1 MQTLTTSRPAAAAA
15 ADASPDGGAPSSEPD
30 IALCDLIR
38 ARSVVLGERTYIEH
52 ARAVGS
58 LSFRQLERSMEQW
71 RALLG
76 GVHAQG
82 LTTIGLVISD
92 PVAFAD
98 AFLGAT
104 SAGFWVAPLD
114 PSMPVGGSGGLAV
127 TLSRTGVDLVLADHP
142 APPGIDGEWIE
153 LDRLEHL
160 HDGRVTRPGATA
172 PQRAGAGGV
181 VLSSSGTTGTPK
193 VVRLSQ
199 EQLLHTA
206 RSVASH
212 LELQSDDRG
221 FNPLPLF
228 HINAE
233 VVGLLSAL
241 VAGSSLVLDDRFHR
255 SGFWDLM
262 ASRSITWINAV
273 PAIVSRLGTLGPDE
287 TVPSTVRFIR
297 SASAPLPVAVADRF
311 EASTGIPVIET
322 YGMTE
327 AASQITAH
335 PLSVPRRPGSVGLPV
350 GVELR
355 IVRQTETVGS
365 PLEAPEFHIGHVEIR
380 GVSVIDHYVG
390 DTHQDRFHPD
400 GWLRTGDLGHK
411 DADGFVYLD
420 ARTDDVINRG
430 GEKVL
435 PREVEEVIGADPMI
449 ASVAVVGRDDP
460 ELGQVPVAFVVLR
473 SVDEAE
479 GAAGEATKD
488 ADVVAQETATRLAKV
503 LERDLVRAKRPVALC
518 IVEALPAGATGKV
531 KRRLLGTPDVPVL
544 NQFDL
549 R

>member
-1 MQTLTTSRPAAAAA
+1 MQTLTTSRPAAAGPSPAA
-15 ADASPDGGAPSSEPD
+15 GMAAPEPD

-38 ARSVVLGERTYIEH
+38 ARSVVLGDRTYVAH
-52 ARAVGS
+52 ARAAAS
-58 LSFRQLERSMEQW
+58 LSFRQLEGSMEQW

-76 GVHAQG
+76 GFRGRG
-82 LTTIGLVISD
+82 LTTVGLVISD

-98 AFLGAT
+98 AFLGAV
-104 SAGFWVAPLD
+104 SAGLWVAPLD
-114 PSMPVGGSGGLAV
+114 PAMPVGGSGGLAV
-127 TLSRTGVDLVLADHP
+127 TLARTGVDLVLADHP
-142 APPGIDGEWIE
+142 APAGIEGEWTE

-172 PQRAGAGGV
+172 PRRAGAGGV

-212 LELQSDDRG
+212 LELGSDDQG

-287 TVPSTVRFIR
+287 TVPPAVRFIR

-355 IVRQTETVGS
+355 IVRQTQPVGS
-365 PLEAPEFHIGHVEIR
+365 ALEAPEFHIGHVEIR
-380 GVSVIDHYVG
+380 GVSVIDRYVG
-390 DTHQDRFHPD
+390 DTHQDRFHRD

-473 SVDEAE
+473 TVDEAQ
-479 GAAGEATKD
+479 GAAGEGCKV

-531 KRRLLGTPDVPVL
+531 KRRLLDTPDVPVL
-544 NQFDL
+544 YHFDL

>member
-1 MQTLTTSRPAAAAA
+1 MQAVATRTPATVDAAPAVGVA
-15 ADASPDGGAPSSEPD
+15 APSESA

-38 ARSVVLGERTYIEH
+38 ARSVLLGDRTYIEH
-52 ARAVGS
+52 ARAEQA
-58 LSFRQLERSMEQW
+58 LSFHQLEASMERW
-71 RALLG
+71 RTVLA
-76 GVHAQG
+76 GVRTRG

-98 AFLGAT
+98 VFLGAVA
-104 SAGFWVAPLD
+104 AGFWVAPLD
-114 PSMPVGGSGGLAV
+114 PSMPAGGSSGLAV
-127 TLSRTGVDLVLADHP
+127 TLGRTGVDVVLADRP
-142 APPGIDGEWIE
+142 APVGIEGEWVE

-160 HDGRVTRPGATA
+160 EDGRVTRPGATA
-172 PQRAGAGGV
+172 PQRANAGGV

-193 VVRLSQ
+193 VVRLDQ
-199 EQLLHTA
+199 EKLLHTA
-206 RSVASH
+206 RSVATH
-212 LELQSDDRG
+212 LQLSAEDRG

-255 SGFWDLM
+255 TGFWDLM

-273 PAIVSRLGTLGPDE
+273 PAIVSRLSTLRAGE
-287 TVPSTVRFIR
+287 TVPSAVRFIR
-297 SASAPLPVAVADRF
+297 SASAPLPVSAADRF
-311 EASTGIPVIET
+311 EESTGIPVIET

-335 PLSVPRRPGSVGLPV
+335 PLSVPRRAGSVGLPV

-355 IVRQTETVGS
+355 IVRQAEPVGS
-365 PLEAPEFHIGHVEIR
+365 SLEAPEFHIGHVEIR
-380 GVSVIDHYVG
+380 GTSVIDRYVG
-390 DTHQDRFHPD
+390 ETHQDCFHSD
-400 GWLRTGDLGHK
+400 GWLRTGDLGHR

-435 PREVEEVIGADPMI
+435 PREVEEVIGADPMV

-473 SVDEAE
+473 APEADAE
-479 GAAGEATKD
+479 SDDTE
-488 ADVVAQETATRLAKV
+488 ADVAARETAERIEKALQ
-503 LERDLVRAKRPVALC
+503 RDLVRAKRPVALC
-518 IVEALPAGATGKV
+518 VVAALPAGATGKV
-531 KRRLLGTPDVPVL
+531 KRRLLDTPEVPVL
-544 NQFDL
+544 HSFDL

>member
-1 MQTLTTSRPAAAAA
+1 MQAVATR
-15 ADASPDGGAPSSEPD
+15 SPGAPSAPEAGAPPEPEV
-30 IALCDLIR
+30 ALCDLIR
-38 ARSVVLGERTYIEH
+38 ARSVLPGDRAFLEP
-52 ARAVGS
+52 ARGVGTI
-58 LSFRQLERSMEQW
+58 SFRQLEASMDRW
-71 RALLG
+71 RALLAG
-76 GVHAQG
+76 ARARG
-82 LTTIGLVISD
+82 LTTVGLVIGD
-92 PVAFAD
+92 PMAFAD
-98 AFLGAT
+98 AFLGAL

-114 PSMPVGGSGGLAV
+114 PSMPTGGSGGLRA
-127 TLSRTGVDLVLADHP
+127 TLSRSGVDMVVADR
-142 APPGIDGEWIE
+142 AAGAGVETEWFE
-153 LDRLEHL
+153 LDRLDHL
-160 HDGRVTRPGATA
+160 EDGRVTRPGATA
-172 PQRAGAGGV
+172 PQRVGAGGV

-193 VVRLSQ
+193 VARLEQ
-199 EQLLHTA
+199 VQLLHTA
-206 RSVASH
+206 RCVAAH
-212 LELQSDDRG
+212 LQLGAEDRG

-233 VVGLLSAL
+233 VVGLLSTL
-241 VAGSSLVLDDRFHR
+241 VAGATLVLDDRFHR

-273 PAIVSRLGTLGPDE
+273 PAIVSRLGALGPGE
-287 TVPSTVRFIR
+287 TVPGAIRFIR

-311 EASTGIPVIET
+311 EASTGVPVIET

-355 IVRQTETVGS
+355 IVRQSEPVGS
-365 PLEAPEFHIGHVEIR
+365 RLEAPEFHIGHVEIR
-380 GVSVIDHYVG
+380 GVSVIDRYVG

-400 GWLRTGDLGHK
+400 GWLRTGDLGHR
-411 DADGFVYLD
+411 DADGYVYLD

-449 ASVAVVGRDDP
+449 AAVAVVGRDDP

-473 SVDEAE
+473 SAD
-479 GAAGEATKD
+479 GADDGVATGDAVSGDAGTGL
-488 ADVVAQETATRLAKV
+488 VAHETAERIAKA

-518 IVEALPAGATGKV
+518 VVEALPAGATGKV
-531 KRRLLGTPDVPVL
+531 KRRLLGTPEVPVL
-544 NQFDL
+544 YDFDL

>member
-1 MQTLTTSRPAAAAA
+1 
-15 ADASPDGGAPSSEPD
+15 
-30 IALCDLIR
+30 
-38 ARSVVLGERTYIEH
+38 VLFGDRTYIEH
-52 ARAVGS
+52 ARAGEA
-58 LSFRQLERSMEQW
+58 LSFRQLETSMERW
-71 RALLG
+71 RALLS
-76 GVHAQG
+76 GVRARG

-98 AFLGAT
+98 VFLGAVA
-104 SAGFWVAPLD
+104 SGFWVAPLD
-114 PSMPVGGSGGLAV
+114 PSLPAAGSGGLAAI
-127 TLSRTGVDLVLADHP
+127 LARSGVDVVLADGP
-142 APPGIDGEWIE
+142 APAGIEGAWVE

-160 HDGRVTRPGATA
+160 EDGRVTRPGSTA

-193 VVRLSQ
+193 VVRLGQ
-199 EQLLHTA
+199 EKLLHTA
-206 RSVASH
+206 SSVASH
-212 LELQSDDRG
+212 LQLDTEDRG

-241 VAGSSLVLDDRFHR
+241 VAGSTLVLDDRFHR
-255 SGFWDLM
+255 TDFWDLM

-273 PAIVSRLGTLGPDE
+273 PAIVSRLSTLRAGE
-287 TVPSTVRFIR
+287 TVPRAVRFIR
-297 SASAPLPVAVADRF
+297 SASAPLPVAAADRF

-355 IVRQTETVGS
+355 IVRQTEPVGS
-365 PLEAPEFHIGHVEIR
+365 SLEAPEFHIGHVEIR
-380 GVSVIDHYVG
+380 GVSVIERYVG

-400 GWLRTGDLGHK
+400 GWLRTGDLGHR

-435 PREVEEVIGADPMI
+435 PREVEEVIGADPMVT
-449 ASVAVVGRDDP
+449 SVAVVGRDDP
-460 ELGQVPVAFVVLR
+460 ELGQVPVAFVVLGTPE
-473 SVDEAE
+473 SDDVGNQAEAD
-479 GAAGEATKD
+479 AAAH
-488 ADVVAQETATRLAKV
+488 ETAERIEKALQ
-503 LERDLVRAKRPVALC
+503 RDLVRAKRPVALC
-518 IVEALPAGATGKV
+518 VVEALPAGATGKI
-531 KRRLLGTPDVPVL
+531 KRRMLDTPEVPVL
-544 NQFDL
+544 FTFDL

>member
-1 MQTLTTSRPAAAAA
+1 MQAVTTRRPVGTGAAAVGGSAA
-15 ADASPDGGAPSSEPD
+15 PAELD

-38 ARSVVLGERTYIEH
+38 ARSVELGDRAYVEH
-52 ARAVGS
+52 ARAAGS
-58 LSFRQLERSMEQW
+58 LSFRQLEQSMERW
-71 RALLG
+71 RAALG
-76 GVHAQG
+76 GVRARG
-82 LTTIGLVISD
+82 LTTIGLVIGD

-98 AFLGAT
+98 AFLGAV

-114 PSMPVGGSGGLAV
+114 PSMPSNGSGGLAV
-127 TLSRTGVDLVLADHP
+127 ALSRSGVDLVLADHP
-142 APPGIDGEWIE
+142 APAGIDTEWIE
-153 LDRLEHL
+153 LDRLDHL
-160 HDGRVTRPGATA
+160 EDGRATRPGATA

-199 EQLLHTA
+199 VQLLHTA
-206 RSVASH
+206 RSVVAH
-212 LELQSDDRG
+212 LQLESEDRG

-262 ASRSITWINAV
+262 TSRSITWINAV
-273 PAIVSRLGTLGPDE
+273 PAIISRLGTLAPE
-287 TVPSTVRFIR
+287 ESVPPAVRLIR

-311 EASTGIPVIET
+311 EASTGIRVIET

-335 PLSVPRRPGSVGLPV
+335 PLSVPRRAGSVGLPV
-350 GVELR
+350 GVDLR
-355 IVRQTETVGS
+355 IVRQTEPVGS
-365 PLEAPEFHIGHVEIR
+365 ALEAPAFHIGHVEIR
-380 GVSVIDHYVG
+380 GVSVIGQYVG
-390 DTHQDRFHPD
+390 GTHQDRFHPD

-449 ASVAVVGRDDP
+449 ASVAVVGRPDP

-473 SVDEAE
+473 PAD
-479 GAAGEATKD
+479 GAAGGEASD
-488 ADVVAQETATRLAKV
+488 AEVVAQEAATRLAKV
-503 LERDLVRAKRPVALC
+503 LERDLVRSKRPVALC
-518 IVEALPAGATGKV
+518 VVEALPASATGKV
-531 KRRLLGTPDVPVL
+531 KRRLLHTPEVPVL
-544 NQFDL
+544 YHFDL

>member
-1 MQTLTTSRPAAAAA
+1 
-15 ADASPDGGAPSSEPD
+15 
-30 IALCDLIR
+30 
-38 ARSVVLGERTYIEH
+38 
-52 ARAVGS
+52 
-58 LSFRQLERSMEQW
+58 MEQW

-76 GVHAQG
+76 GVRARG

-98 AFLGAT
+98 AFLGAM

-142 APPGIDGEWIE
+142 APAGIDGEWIE

-287 TVPSTVRFIR
+287 TVPAAVRFIR

-355 IVRQTETVGS
+355 IVRQTEPVGS

-390 DTHQDRFHPD
+390 DTHQDRFHAD

-473 SVDEAE
+473 NVDEAD
-479 GAAGEATKD
+479 GAAGEGSKD

-531 KRRLLGTPDVPVL
+531 KRRLLDTPEVPVL
-544 NQFDL
+544 YHFDL

>member
-1 MQTLTTSRPAAAAA
+1 MQALTTRRPVVTDDPGVEGLAAPA
-15 ADASPDGGAPSSEPD
+15 EPD

-38 ARSVVLGERTYIEH
+38 ARSVELGDRTYVEH
-52 ARAVGS
+52 ARAAGS
-58 LSFRQLERSMEQW
+58 LSFRQLERSMERW
-71 RALLG
+71 RASLG
-76 GVHAQG
+76 GVRARG

-98 AFLGAT
+98 AFLGAVST
-104 SAGFWVAPLD
+104 GFWVAPLD
-114 PSMPVGGSGGLAV
+114 PSLPCNGSGGLAV
-127 TLSRTGVDLVLADHP
+127 ALSRTGVDLVLADHP
-142 APPGIDGEWIE
+142 APAGIDTEWIE

-160 HDGRVTRPGATA
+160 EDGRATLPGATA

-193 VVRLSQ
+193 VVRLTQ
-199 EQLLHTA
+199 GQLLHTA

-212 LELQSDDRG
+212 LQLQSEDRG

-241 VAGSSLVLDDRFHR
+241 VAGSCVVLDDRFHR

-273 PAIVSRLGTLGPDE
+273 PAIVSRLSVLGPE
-287 TVPSTVRFIR
+287 ESVPPAVRCIR
-297 SASAPLPVAVADRF
+297 SASAPLPVATADRF

-335 PLSVPRRPGSVGLPV
+335 PLSVPRRAGSVGLPV

-355 IVRQTETVGS
+355 IVRQTEPVGS
-365 PLEAPEFHIGHVEIR
+365 ALEAPEFHIGHVEIR
-380 GVSVIDHYVG
+380 GASVIDGYVG
-390 DTHQDRFHPD
+390 DTHQDCFHPD

-449 ASVAVVGRDDP
+449 ASVVVVGRDDP
-460 ELGQVPVAFVVLR
+460 ELGQVPVAFVVLHPADGV
-473 SVDEAE
+473 SGDEAP
-479 GAAGEATKD
+479 D
-488 ADVVAQETATRLAKV
+488 ADVVAHETATRVAKV
-503 LERDLVRAKRPVALC
+503 LERDLVRSKRPVALSV
-518 IVEALPAGATGKV
+518 VEALPAGATGKV
-531 KRRLLGTPDVPVL
+531 KRRLLQTPEVPVL
-544 NQFDL
+544 YHFDL

>member
-1 MQTLTTSRPAAAAA
+1 MQAVATRTRTAMDEPPAV
-15 ADASPDGGAPSSEPD
+15 GVVAPPEPD

-38 ARSVVLGERTYIEH
+38 ARSVLLGDRPYVEH
-52 ARAVGS
+52 ARAEEA
-58 LSFRQLERSMEQW
+58 LTFRQLEASMERW
-71 RALLG
+71 RTLLG
-76 GVHAQG
+76 GARARG

-92 PVAFAD
+92 PIAFAD
-98 AFLGAT
+98 IFLGALG
-104 SAGFWVAPLD
+104 AGFWVAPLD
-114 PSMPVGGSGGLAV
+114 PSMPAGGSGGLAV
-127 TLSRTGVDLVLADHP
+127 TLARTGIDVVLADHP
-142 APPGIDGEWIE
+142 APVGIEGEWVE
-153 LDRLEHL
+153 LDRLDQLE
-160 HDGRVTRPGATA
+160 DGRVTRPGATT

-193 VVRLSQ
+193 VVRLDQ
-199 EQLLHTA
+199 VKLLHTA

-212 LELQSDDRG
+212 LQLNAEDRG

-255 SGFWDLM
+255 TGFWDLM

-273 PAIVSRLGTLGPDE
+273 PAIVSRLGALRADE

-297 SASAPLPVAVADRF
+297 SASAPLPVAAADRF

-350 GVELR
+350 GLELR
-355 IVRQTETVGS
+355 IVRQSEPLGS
-365 PLEAPEFHIGHVEIR
+365 SLEAPEFHIGHVEIR
-380 GVSVIDHYVG
+380 GVSVIGHYVG

-400 GWLRTGDLGHK
+400 GWLRTGDLGHR

-420 ARTDDVINRG
+420 ARTDDIINRG

-435 PREVEEVIGADPMI
+435 PREVEEVVGADPMI
-449 ASVAVVGRDDP
+449 ASVAVVGREHS

-473 SVDEAE
+473 APEAD
-479 GAAGEATKD
+479 GDDVG
-488 ADVVAQETATRLAKV
+488 ADVAARETAERIEKV
-503 LERDLVRAKRPVALC
+503 LQRDLVRAKRPVALC
-518 IVEALPAGATGKV
+518 VVEALPAGATGKV
-531 KRRLLGTPDVPVL
+531 KRRMLDTPEVPVL
-544 NQFDL
+544 YTFDL

>member
-1 MQTLTTSRPAAAAA
+1 MQTITTGTATTAAQWTGLESTEPVGAAE
-15 ADASPDGGAPSSEPD
+15 SGV
-30 IALCDLIR
+30 ALCDVIR
-38 ARSVVLGERTYIEH
+38 ARSVMLGDRTYLEH
-52 ARAVGS
+52 ARVPEVM
-58 LSFRQLERSMEQW
+58 SFRQLEGAMERW
-71 RALLG
+71 RAVLG
-76 GVHAQG
+76 SARARG
-82 LTTIGLVISD
+82 LSTIGLVISD
-92 PVAFAD
+92 PIEFAD
-98 AFLGAT
+98 VFLGAV

-114 PSMPVGGSGGLAV
+114 PAMPATGSGGLVV
-127 TLSRTGVDLVLADHP
+127 TLARTGVDIVLADRP
-142 APPGIDGEWIE
+142 APAGVAGEWVE
-153 LDRLEHL
+153 LDRLGQL
-160 HDGRVTRPGATA
+160 QDGRATRPGATA
-172 PQRAGAGGV
+172 PQPAGAGGV

-193 VVRLSQ
+193 VVRLGQ
-199 EQLLHTA
+199 EKLLHTA
-206 RSVASH
+206 RCVASH
-212 LELQSDDRG
+212 LELDAEDRG

-233 VVGLLSAL
+233 VVGLLSSL

-262 ASRSITWINAV
+262 GQRSITWINAV
-273 PAIVSRLGTLGPDE
+273 PAIVSRLGALKPDE
-287 TVPSTVRFIR
+287 TVPSGIRFMR
-297 SASAPLPVAVADRF
+297 SASAPLPVVVADRF

-335 PLSVPRRPGSVGLPV
+335 PLAMPRRPGSVGLPV

-355 IVRQTETVGS
+355 IVRQTEPVGS

-380 GVSVIDHYVG
+380 GRAVIESYVG
-390 DTHQDRFHPD
+390 NTHQDRFDPK

-435 PREVEEVIGADPMI
+435 PRDVEEVVGADSMV

-460 ELGQVPVAFVVLR
+460 ELGQVPVAFVALR
-473 SVDEAE
+473 GAGAGAE
-479 GAAGEATKD
+479 TEVPDAAL
-488 ADVVAQETATRLAKV
+488 VARETAERIEKA

-518 IVEALPAGATGKV
+518 VVERLPAGATGKV
-531 KRRLLGTPDVPVL
+531 KRHLLGTPEVPVL
-544 NQFDL
+544 YAFDL